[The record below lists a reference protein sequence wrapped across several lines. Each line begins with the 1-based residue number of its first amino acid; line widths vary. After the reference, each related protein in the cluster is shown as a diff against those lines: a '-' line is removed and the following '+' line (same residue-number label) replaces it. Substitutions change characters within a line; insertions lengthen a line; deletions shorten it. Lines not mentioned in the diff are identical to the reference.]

1 MCSVSLVK
9 GIVSGRLS
17 ATGSANLGGSSG
29 TTGPGVL
36 VIAWTAARAAL
47 VTISFLNMILEH
59 SSRRKTVFESTGRRS
74 VRDFLSFSGRYRWR
88 LDASGRNI
96 GHGSGFGCIVVR

>member
-1 MCSVSLVK
+1 MQRLAGEGQ

-36 VIAWTAARAAL
+36 VIA
-47 VTISFLNMILEH
+47 
-59 SSRRKTVFESTGRRS
+59 
-74 VRDFLSFSGRYRWR
+74 
-88 LDASGRNI
+88 
-96 GHGSGFGCIVVR
+96 